1 VTARPLLEVVDLRVA
16 WGGVVAL
23 DGLSLEVAAGSVT
36 GIIGPNGAG
45 KTTLLDAITGF
56 APVGGGAVLLD
67 GDDITAWSPQQRARA
82 GLSRTFQSLEL
93 FDDLTVADNL
103 AVGRRRSSVA
113 GVLDDLRGR
122 RRHGDA
128 ATGTAGAVVLEQL
141 GLADSADRLPP
152 DLSNGQRHL
161 VALARALAS
170 SPRLVVLD
178 EPAAG
183 LDPAETAA
191 VGRVVAALPAQGT
204 TVVLVDHDMDLVLGT
219 CDTVHVLD
227 FGSCIA
233 SGPPDAVRADGRV
246 RTAYLGTGP
255 HPGSAH
261 GVTP

>member
-23 DGLSLEVAAGSVT
+23 DGLSIEVAAGSVT

-45 KTTLLDAITGF
+45 KTTLLDAVTGF
-56 APVGGGAVLLD
+56 APVADGAVLFD
-67 GDDITAWSPQQRARA
+67 GVDITGWAPQQRARA

-103 AVGRRRSSVA
+103 AVGRRRSSMA
-113 GVLDDLRGR
+113 GVLDDLGGR
-122 RRHGDA
+122 RRDGA
-128 ATGTAGAVVLEQL
+128 AMGHAVTVVLDHL
-141 GLADSADRLPP
+141 GLAACADRLPP

-233 SGPPDAVRADGRV
+233 SGPPDAVRADARV

-255 HPGSAH
+255 TPGPGH